1 MDFFVFRI
9 ALKKELCYNNI
20 VYILFSRQQGRNDM
34 STAIN
39 ALINFIEK
47 SPTAFHAVASCAA
60 ILEEN
65 GYEHLCEQDEW
76 NLQAGKGYY
85 LTRNQSS
92 VIAFRI
98 PKEKPRNFLIAAS
111 HTDSPMFKIKNE
123 ALSLAF
129 DKYLR
134 LNVEPYGGTIF
145 STWLDRPLSLAG
157 RVIVSNGEK
166 IEARLINFERDLLVI
181 PNVAIHM
188 QRGINS
194 GHSYNP
200 AIDLLPLLSQDVKAD
215 FGAFLAAEAG
225 CKKEEIR
232 GYDLYVYNRTAATRI
247 GMDGEFFSAPRI
259 DNLMSVF
266 GTLEGFVNSENA
278 DSVNLF
284 YAADNEETGSSTKQ
298 GAGSVFLSDVI
309 DRICESMDIDRRR
322 ALASSMLLSADNA
335 HAKHPNHPELSDAKN
350 VPHMNGGV
358 VIKSN
363 AAQKYTTDG
372 ISASILKEI
381 CANAGVPTQEYANRS
396 DMPGG
401 STLGS
406 IATTLTPMLS
416 VDIGMA
422 QLAMHSAYET
432 AGAFDIDHLIG
443 ATKAFYSTAL
453 TVLGDGQYCLQFPK
467 RKGARKNV

>member
-1 MDFFVFRI
+1 
-9 ALKKELCYNNI
+9 
-20 VYILFSRQQGRNDM
+20 M

-39 ALINFIEK
+39 ALMRFIEK
-47 SPTAFHAVASCAA
+47 SPTAFHAVASCAE
-60 ILEEN
+60 ILEEQ
-65 GYEHLCEQDEW
+65 GYLHLDEHDEW
-76 NLQAGKGYY
+76 KLEAGKGYY
-85 LTRNQSS
+85 VTRNQSS
-92 VIAFRI
+92 IIAFRI
-98 PKEKPRNFLIAAS
+98 PKGTPRSFLVAAS
-111 HTDSPMFKIKNE
+111 HTDSPMFKVKSE
-123 ALSLAF
+123 ALSPAF
-129 DKYLR
+129 DTYAR

-157 RVIVSNGEK
+157 RVIVSKNDK
-166 IEARLINFERDLLVI
+166 VEARLINFERDLLVI

-188 QRGINS
+188 QRGINQ

-200 AIDLLPLLSQDVKAD
+200 AVDLLPLLSGNAKAD
-215 FGAFLAAEAG
+215 FATFLADEAG
-225 CKKEEIR
+225 CKKEELL
-232 GYDLYVYNRTAATRI
+232 GYDLYVYNRTPATRI
-247 GMDGEFFSAPRI
+247 GMEGEFFSAPRI
-259 DNLMSVF
+259 DNLMCAF
-266 GTLEGFVNSENA
+266 GTLEGFVNSENENTIT
-278 DSVNLF
+278 VY

-309 DRICESMDIDRRR
+309 DRICEAFGVDRRR

-335 HAKHPNHPELSDAKN
+335 HAKHPNHPELCDSKN

-358 VIKSN
+358 VIKNN

-372 ISASILKEI
+372 VSASVFSQI
-381 CANAGVPTQEYANRS
+381 CAHADVPTQQYANRS

-432 AGAFDIDHLIG
+432 AGSDDIDHLIKA
-443 ATKAFYSTAL
+443 ATAFYNTEL
-453 TVLGDGQYCLQFPK
+453 TVLGDGEYRLQFPK
-467 RKGARKNV
+467 RKGACKNV

>member
-1 MDFFVFRI
+1 
-9 ALKKELCYNNI
+9 
-20 VYILFSRQQGRNDM
+20 M

-47 SPTAFHAVASCAA
+47 SPTAFHAVASCAE
-60 ILEEN
+60 ILEEK
-65 GYEHLCEQDEW
+65 GYQHLSEQDAW

-92 VIAFRI
+92 FIAFRI
-98 PKEKPRNFLIAAS
+98 PKGTPRNFLVAAS
-111 HTDSPMFKIKNE
+111 HTDSPMFKLKSE
-123 ALSLAF
+123 SLSPAF
-129 DKYLR
+129 DQYLR
-134 LNVEPYGGTIF
+134 LNTEPYGGTIF

-157 RVIVSNGEK
+157 RVIVSEGDK
-166 IEARLINFERDLLVI
+166 IEARLVNIARDLLVI

-188 QRGINS
+188 KRDINS
-194 GHSYNP
+194 GCAYNP
-200 AIDLLPLLSQDVKAD
+200 AIDLLPLLSQDVKTD
-215 FGAFLAAEAG
+215 FRAFLAAEAG
-225 CKKEEIR
+225 CKKEELL
-232 GYDLYVYNRTAATRI
+232 GYDLYVYNRTPATCI
-247 GMDGEFFSAPRI
+247 GVDGEFFSAPRI
-259 DNLMSVF
+259 DNLMCAF
-266 GTLEGFVNSENA
+266 GTLDGFIKSDNEDAV
-278 DSVNLF
+278 SVF

-309 DRICESMDIDRRR
+309 DRICDGFDIDRRR

-350 VPHMNGGV
+350 APHMNGGV
-358 VIKSN
+358 VIKNN
-363 AAQKYTTDG
+363 AAQKYTTDA
-372 ISASILKEI
+372 ISAAIFGQMCEH
-381 CANAGVPTQEYANRS
+381 AGVPTQQYANRS

-432 AGAFDIDHLIG
+432 AGAKDINYLI
-443 ATKAFYSTAL
+443 AASEAFYNAEL
-453 TVLGDGQYCLQFPK
+453 TVMGDGRYRLQFPK
-467 RKGARKNV
+467 KKGVRKNV

>member
-1 MDFFVFRI
+1 
-9 ALKKELCYNNI
+9 
-20 VYILFSRQQGRNDM
+20 M

-39 ALINFIEK
+39 ALMRFIEK
-47 SPTAFHAVASCAA
+47 SPTAFHAVASCAE
-60 ILEEN
+60 ILEEQ
-65 GYEHLCEQDEW
+65 GYLHLGEHDEW
-76 NLQAGKGYY
+76 KLEAGKGYY
-85 LTRNQSS
+85 VTRNQSS
-92 VIAFRI
+92 IIAFRI
-98 PKEKPRNFLIAAS
+98 PKGAPRSFLVAAS
-111 HTDSPMFKIKNE
+111 HTDSPMFKIKSE
-123 ALSLAF
+123 ALSPAF
-129 DKYLR
+129 DTYAR

-157 RVIVSNGEK
+157 RVIVSKNDK
-166 IEARLINFERDLLVI
+166 VEARLINFERDLLVI

-188 QRGINS
+188 QRGINQ

-200 AIDLLPLLSQDVKAD
+200 AVDLLPLLSGDAKTD
-215 FGAFLAAEAG
+215 FTAFLAAEAG
-225 CKKEEIR
+225 CKKEELL
-232 GYDLYVYNRTAATRI
+232 GYDLYVYNRTPATRI
-247 GMDGEFFSAPRI
+247 GMEGEFFSAPRI
-259 DNLMSVF
+259 DNLMCAF
-266 GTLEGFVNSENA
+266 GTLEGFINSENENTIT
-278 DSVNLF
+278 VY

-309 DRICESMDIDRRR
+309 DRICEAFGVDRRR

-335 HAKHPNHPELSDAKN
+335 HAKHPNHPELCDSKN

-358 VIKSN
+358 VIKNN

-372 ISASILKEI
+372 VSASVFSQI
-381 CANAGVPTQEYANRS
+381 CAHADVPIQQYANRS

-432 AGAFDIDHLIG
+432 AGSDDIDHLIKA
-443 ATKAFYSTAL
+443 ATAFYNTEL
-453 TVLGDGQYCLQFPK
+453 TVLGDGEYRLQFPK
-467 RKGARKNV
+467 RKGACKNV

>member
-1 MDFFVFRI
+1 
-9 ALKKELCYNNI
+9 
-20 VYILFSRQQGRNDM
+20 M

-39 ALINFIEK
+39 ALMRFIEK
-47 SPTAFHAVASCAA
+47 SPTGFHAVASCAE
-60 ILEEN
+60 ILEEQ
-65 GYEHLCEQDEW
+65 GYLHLGEHDEW
-76 NLQAGKGYY
+76 KLEAGKGYY
-85 LTRNQSS
+85 VTRNQSS
-92 VIAFRI
+92 IIAFRI
-98 PKEKPRNFLIAAS
+98 PKGKPCNFLVAAS
-111 HTDSPMFKIKNE
+111 HTDSPMFKIKSE
-123 ALSLAF
+123 ALSPAF
-129 DKYLR
+129 DTYAR

-157 RVIVSNGEK
+157 RVIVSKNDK
-166 IEARLINFERDLLVI
+166 VEARLINFERDLLVI

-188 QRGINS
+188 QRGINQ

-200 AIDLLPLLSQDVKAD
+200 AVDLLPLLSGDAKTD
-215 FGAFLAAEAG
+215 FTAFLAAEAG
-225 CKKEEIR
+225 CKKEELL
-232 GYDLYVYNRTAATRI
+232 GYDLYVYNRTPATRI
-247 GMDGEFFSAPRI
+247 GMKGEFFSAPRI
-259 DNLMSVF
+259 DNLMCAF
-266 GTLEGFVNSENA
+266 GTLEGFINSENENTIT
-278 DSVNLF
+278 VY

-309 DRICESMDIDRRR
+309 DRICEAFGVDRRR

-335 HAKHPNHPELSDAKN
+335 HAKHPNHPELCDSKN

-358 VIKSN
+358 VIKNN

-372 ISASILKEI
+372 VSASVFSQI
-381 CANAGVPTQEYANRS
+381 CAHADVPIQQYANRS

-432 AGAFDIDHLIG
+432 AGSDDIDHLIKA
-443 ATKAFYSTAL
+443 ATAFYNTEL
-453 TVLGDGQYCLQFPK
+453 TVLGDGEYRLQFPK
-467 RKGARKNV
+467 RKGACKNV

>member
-1 MDFFVFRI
+1 
-9 ALKKELCYNNI
+9 
-20 VYILFSRQQGRNDM
+20 M

-39 ALINFIEK
+39 ALINFIQK
-47 SPTAFHAVASCAA
+47 SPTAFHAVASCAEV
-60 ILEEN
+60 LEEK
-65 GYEHLCEQDEW
+65 GYTKLCEQDAW
-76 NLQAGKGYY
+76 DLQAGKGYY

-98 PKEKPRNFLIAAS
+98 PTGSPRNFLITAS

-123 ALSLAF
+123 ALSPAF
-129 DKYLR
+129 DKYQR

-157 RVIVSNGEK
+157 RVIVSEGDK
-166 IEARLINFERDLLVI
+166 IEARLINFDRDLLVI

-188 QRGINS
+188 QRGINA
-194 GHSYNP
+194 GHTYNP
-200 AIDLLPLLSQDVKAD
+200 AIDLLPLLSQDVKSD
-215 FGAFLAAEAG
+215 FGAFLASKAG
-225 CKKEEIR
+225 CKREELL
-232 GYDLYVYNRTAATRI
+232 GYDLYVYNRTPATRI
-247 GMDGEFFSAPRI
+247 GADGEFFSAPRI
-259 DNLMSVF
+259 DNLMSVY
-266 GTLEGFVNSENA
+266 GTLEGFVNSESESA
-278 DSVNLF
+278 VSVF
-284 YAADNEETGSSTKQ
+284 FAADNEETGSSTKQ

-309 DRICESMDIDRRR
+309 DRICESLGIDRRR

-335 HAKHPNHPELSDAKN
+335 HAKHPNHPELSDSKN
-350 VPHMNGGV
+350 APHINGGV
-358 VIKSN
+358 VIKNN

-372 ISASILKEI
+372 ISASVFSEI
-381 CANAGVPTQEYANRS
+381 CAHAGVPTQQYANRS

-432 AGAFDIDHLIG
+432 AGSADVDHLIA
-443 ATKAFYSTAL
+443 ATEAFYNTEL
-453 TVLGDGQYCLQFPK
+453 TVMGDGQYRLRFAT

>member
-1 MDFFVFRI
+1 
-9 ALKKELCYNNI
+9 
-20 VYILFSRQQGRNDM
+20 M

-39 ALINFIEK
+39 ALMRFIEK
-47 SPTAFHAVASCAA
+47 SPTAFHAVASCAE
-60 ILEEN
+60 ILEEQ
-65 GYEHLCEQDEW
+65 GYLHLGEHDEW
-76 NLQAGKGYY
+76 KLEAGKGYY
-85 LTRNQSS
+85 VTRNQSS
-92 VIAFRI
+92 IIAFRI
-98 PKEKPRNFLIAAS
+98 PKGTPRNFLVAAS
-111 HTDSPMFKIKNE
+111 HTDSPMFKIKSE
-123 ALSLAF
+123 ALSPAF
-129 DKYLR
+129 DTYAR

-157 RVIVSNGEK
+157 RVIVSKNDK
-166 IEARLINFERDLLVI
+166 VEARLINFERDLLVI

-188 QRGINS
+188 QRGINQ

-200 AIDLLPLLSQDVKAD
+200 AVDLLPLLSGDAKTD
-215 FGAFLAAEAG
+215 FAAFLADEAG
-225 CKKEEIR
+225 CKKEELL
-232 GYDLYVYNRTAATRI
+232 GYDLYVYNRTPATRI
-247 GMDGEFFSAPRI
+247 GMEGEFFSAPRI
-259 DNLMSVF
+259 DNLMCAF
-266 GTLEGFVNSENA
+266 GTLEGFINSENENTIT
-278 DSVNLF
+278 VY

-309 DRICESMDIDRRR
+309 DRICEAFGVDRRR

-335 HAKHPNHPELSDAKN
+335 HAKHPNHPELCDSKN

-358 VIKSN
+358 VIKNN

-372 ISASILKEI
+372 VSASVFSQI
-381 CANAGVPTQEYANRS
+381 CAHANVPIQQYANRS

-432 AGAFDIDHLIG
+432 AGSDDIDHLIKA
-443 ATKAFYSTAL
+443 ATAFYNTEL
-453 TVLGDGQYCLQFPK
+453 TVLGDGEYRLQFSQ